1 MKKLFKLGLQ
11 FFGEGGEGSAGEGGG
26 QAESGDGAVAAEQ
39 KLRELGVPEGLAK
52 KRASKFASRMPAA
65 EVKKEQ
71 SVATAATEEVST
83 PTEEK
88 ESAPSRLSWDDIK
101 RDPEYKKAYDSEIQN
116 IVRARL
122 KESKP
127 AKDALDAMTP
137 AIEVMARKYGLDM
150 KNMDYSAL
158 AKAIENDDA
167 YYEEK
172 AMEMGTS
179 VETAKKVDQMERE
192 AERRKAAEQ
201 MSLEQQQMRQHFIK
215 LEQQG
220 EALKATFPTF
230 DLRAELNNP
239 QFARLVSPSIGFSVE
254 DAYHAVHRK
263 EIQAAQMK
271 YASQKTAENMASAI
285 ASGSRRPDE
294 SGATSQAPS
303 VSTFDYRNASREQ
316 REALKKQI
324 YAAKAR
330 GEKLYPR

>member
-11 FFGEGGEGSAGEGGG
+11 FFGEGGEGSADGGG
-26 QAESGDGAVAAEQ
+26 QAESGDGTVAAEQ

-65 EVKKEQ
+65 EVKETKN
-71 SVATAATEEVST
+71 VVTAATEEVST

-201 MSLEQQQMRQHFIK
+201 ISLEQQQFIK

-230 DLRAELNNP
+230 DLRAKLNNP